1 MRFSTKRGP
10 TADHWRLRPEAG
22 HNSAGF
28 HSATRANRQ
37 AEPNE
42 PDRVLA
48 ILAMGS
54 NGVPPLL
61 VRRAIDEQWSVEQAA
76 RMFKELVKVG

>member
-1 MRFSTKRGP
+1 M
-10 TADHWRLRPEAG
+10 
-22 HNSAGF
+22 
-28 HSATRANRQ
+28 
-37 AEPNE
+37 
-42 PDRVLA
+42 A

-76 RMFKELVKVG
+76 RAFRPLAKVG